1 MSKFLTEM
9 RTSEYMKT
17 TIGDYMI
24 KCEYM
29 SKINYNYSK
38 NQVKQSLSDYFHNLI
53 LLTVFTDS
61 I

>member
-1 MSKFLTEM
+1 MPKVLTEM

-29 SKINYNYSK
+29 SKNK
-38 NQVKQSLSDYFHNLI
+38 LELQ
-53 LLTVFTDS
+53 
-61 I
+61 